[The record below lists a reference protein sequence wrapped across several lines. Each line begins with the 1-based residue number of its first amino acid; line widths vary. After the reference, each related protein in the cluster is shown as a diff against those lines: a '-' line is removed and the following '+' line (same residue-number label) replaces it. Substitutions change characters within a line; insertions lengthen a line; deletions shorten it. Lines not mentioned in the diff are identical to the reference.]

1 MTTPLGQPIAVGRTA
16 EIYAWENDQVL
27 KLFFADVPRTDV
39 EREAQI
45 SRQIYA
51 SFVPSPAVGAM
62 LEIEDRLGLVFQRID
77 GVSMAEDLLH
87 HPLRFR
93 SHALLAAQYLAELH
107 TRIFHYD
114 LPDQRTV
121 WRAKIEQSGLP
132 DNQLVQLIERLE
144 ALPQGSRLCHGDF
157 HPANLLITPQG
168 LVIIDWLDATVGN
181 PLADLARSTLLI
193 QAAVK
198 NGSLRQPWLRWS
210 VQLFQWIL
218 VREYFRLNPGGE
230 KEFRRW
236 LPLAAAAR
244 LSEHVP
250 GEHDWLQTQVANS
263 LLLA

>member
-1 MTTPLGQPIAVGRTA
+1 MAAQQDLIITRGKTFTLVIRWGTEPIVYKAITAIQQSAPVRITAVGH
-16 EIYAWENDQVL
+16 
-27 KLFFADVPRTDV
+27 
-39 EREAQI
+39 
-45 SRQIYA
+45 
-51 SFVPSPAVGAM
+51 
-62 LEIEDRLGLVFQRID
+62 GLVD
-77 GVSMAEDLLH
+77 GWPVAVTNVKGMTEINAEANNVRD
-87 HPLRFR
+87 
-93 SHALLAAQYLAELH
+93 
-107 TRIFHYD
+107 
-114 LPDQRTV
+114 
-121 WRAKIEQSGLP
+121 
-132 DNQLVQLIERLE
+132 
-144 ALPQGSRLCHGDF
+144 GDF